1 MEKTKVS
8 VQGVPETMLQTLYA
22 RASESQKPNHHIYDE
37 KAIKVVSRMDYDF
50 TKASNDKMMR
60 LGVIART
67 IVLDQLV
74 EDYLQRHPQTL
85 VINIACG
92 MDTRCYRVKAS
103 YSRWYNVDLPETMQI
118 RQTFFK
124 EEGPIYQIAKSA
136 TDASFL
142 DGVEYN
148 GEPVL
153 IIIEGLTMYLSEQ
166 DVKTMFS
173 ILDRKFSNAQILVE
187 TMSPF
192 FVKTVKEKSIE
203 GSQAQFTWGIKNGSQ
218 LHTLL
223 PNFHN
228 VKDVSLVEGMKVLM
242 PIYHILGIFPFVRNI
257 SNKIL
262 VMQKETLS
270 SAYSENPS
278 IKNSK

>member
-50 TKASNDKMMR
+50 TKASNDNMMR

-74 EDYLQRHPQTL
+74 EDYLQHHPQTL

>member
-50 TKASNDKMMR
+50 TKASNDNMMR

-74 EDYLQRHPQTL
+74 EDYLQHHPQTL

-166 DVKTMFS
+166 DVKTIFS

>member
-22 RASESQKPNHHIYDE
+22 RAAESQKPNHHIYDE
-37 KAIKVVSRMDYDF
+37 KAIEVVSRLDYDF

-74 EDYLQRHPQTL
+74 EDYLQHHPQTL

-142 DGVEYN
+142 DEVEYN

-166 DVKTMFS
+166 EVKTMFS

-192 FVKTVKEKSIE
+192 VVKNVKEKSIE
-203 GSQAQFTWGIKNGSQ
+203 SSKAQFTWGVKNGAQ

-228 VKDVSLVEGMKVLM
+228 IKDVSLVEGMKVLM
-242 PIYHILGIFPFVRNI
+242 PVYHVLGIFPFVRNI

-262 VMQKETLS
+262 VMQKGTS
-270 SAYSENPS
+270 SSVYSENPS
-278 IKNSK
+278 SKNSK

>member
-37 KAIKVVSRMDYDF
+37 KAIKVVSQMDYDF
-50 TKASNDKMMR
+50 TKASNDNMMR

-74 EDYLQRHPQTL
+74 EDYLQHHPQTL

-142 DGVEYN
+142 DEVEYN

-203 GSQAQFTWGIKNGSQ
+203 GSQAQFTWGIKNGAQ